1 MYLHSPLSLSVH
13 FGTMK
18 RNICR
23 LVFHSILRWSM
34 PSVDLEMNWNA
45 FNSSVIYKVCFSDR
59 YSLYLGLLAVNE
71 INSALEIML
80 VASRDE
86 REFKR

>member
-1 MYLHSPLSLSVH
+1 
-13 FGTMK
+13 
-18 RNICR
+18 
-23 LVFHSILRWSM
+23 
-34 PSVDLEMNWNA
+34 MNWNA
-45 FNSSVIYKVCFSDR
+45 FNSSIIYKVCLSGR

-71 INSALEIML
+71 INRALEIML